1 MMRTIL
7 FLLAPLLS
15 APVLSAAE
23 WTDSAAVKMGV
34 ETCVEYQAKIEG
46 GYLTVRATHF
56 GDWHTYAMD
65 NELRAAEKLAGK
77 MSLGIDAPTQIAV
90 TGGAKTAGG
99 WLQSEPVDLSR
110 PEIRWYTFGFEAPA
124 LFVTKIERAGGG
136 PAEIAVRGQACTAT
150 QCKNI
155 ELTLSVP
162 VVEGGSRPDLDSL
175 VEVRVR

>member
-7 FLLAPLLS
+7 FLLLPLTLW
-15 APVLSAAE
+15 AAE
-23 WTDSAAVKMGV
+23 WTEPGAVKMGV

-77 MSLGIDAPTQIAV
+77 MSLGIDAPTRITV
-90 TGGAKTAGG
+90 TGGVKTTGG

-110 PEIRWYTFGFEAPA
+110 PEIRWYTFGFEEPA
-124 LFVTKIERAGGG
+124 FFVTKIERVGNG

-162 VVEGGSRPDLDSL
+162 VVESGSRPDLGSL